1 MKIELHTPDG
11 KIRHRY
17 YSGTVRIKD
26 IADSVQSELP
36 YEILTA
42 RVNRHSCRLSM
53 EIHEDCM
60 LELLDLR
67 SSEAN
72 MVYQASLKMLYLKA
86 VHDVLGK
93 DVQIVFNN
101 SLSKGIF
108 TIIRKN
114 NVTPEA
120 CARIEQRMH
129 DLSADDFPFE
139 EQKLSREEFTAFARA
154 HKRLD
159 QEHLAEY
166 APDLREAKL
175 FRLLDEEEISYE
187 ELVPDTSYLK
197 LFEVRRYKNGVLLRF
212 PHPSKPDEVPP
223 FAEQPLL
230 YGAFSEAT
238 RWDRIMG
245 VNYAAD
251 LNEMIADGEI
261 NDLVLL
267 SEALHEKKIA
277 EIAEMIHASG
287 KRIVL
292 IAGPSSSGKTTFA
305 KRLCI
310 QLRVAGLRPLYLG
323 TDDYFLERDETPVGP
338 DGKKDFEG
346 LAALDIDL
354 FNTQMNALL
363 SGKKVD
369 LPRFDFPSGKK
380 VYGERITSIAD
391 SQPVVIEGLHCLNP
405 ALTPYIPKEQKF
417 LIYISPLTQLNI
429 DMHNR
434 IPTTDARMLRRIV
447 RDARFRN
454 LDAAA
459 TIDMWPKVKHGEDN
473 NIFPYNGNADVFFNS
488 SSLYELSVLKK
499 YAQPQLEAIDDSRP
513 EYAEAQR
520 LLRFLQFFRTMED
533 DSIIPNNSI
542 LREFIG
548 GSVIVH

>member
-1 MKIELHTPDG
+1 MKVELHTPDG
-11 KIRHRY
+11 KIRYRY
-17 YSGTVRIKD
+17 YSAGVRISD
-26 IADSVQSELP
+26 IADSVQSDLP
-36 YEILTA
+36 YQILSA
-42 RVNRHSCRLSM
+42 RVNRHSCRLSR
-53 EIHEDCM
+53 EINEDCM

-67 SSEAN
+67 SQEAN

-93 DVQIVFNN
+93 DAQVVINN
-101 SLSKGIF
+101 SLSKGLF
-108 TIIRKN
+108 TIIRPN
-114 NVTPEA
+114 NITQETCKA
-120 CARIEQRMH
+120 IEQRMR
-129 DLSADDFPFE
+129 DLSMDAVPFE
-139 EQKLSREEFTAFARA
+139 EEKLSREAFQVLAEKHHR
-154 HKRLD
+154 KD
-159 QEHLAEY
+159 QLHLAEY
-166 APDLREAKL
+166 APDLRTTLL

-212 PHPSKPDEVPP
+212 PHPSAPDLVPP
-223 FAEQPLL
+223 FEEQPLL

-251 LNEMIADGEI
+251 LNEMIADGTI

-277 EIAEMIHASG
+277 EIAEMIKDSG

-323 TDDYFLERDETPVGP
+323 TDDYFLERDETPIGP
-338 DGKKDFEG
+338 DGQRDFEG
-346 LAALDIDL
+346 LNALDINL

-369 LPRFDFPSGKK
+369 IPSFNFKSGKK
-380 VYGERITSIAD
+380 EYGKRIVSIEPT
-391 SQPVVIEGLHCLNP
+391 QPVVIEGLHCLNP
-405 ALTPYIPKEQKF
+405 QLTPMIPKEQKF

-429 DMHNR
+429 DLHNR

-447 RDARFRN
+447 RDARFRS

-459 TIDMWPKVKHGEDN
+459 TIDMWPKVKRGEDN
-473 NIFPYNGNADVFFNS
+473 NIFPFNGNADVFFNS

-499 YAQPQLEAIDDSRP
+499 YAEPQLSCIRDDQP

-520 LLRFLQFFRTMED
+520 LLRFLQFFHTMQD